1 MHHFDNKDE
10 VSAPDSEATDRFDRR
25 RKALQ
30 FIGLSSLMAAFPL
43 LGAERDSPSSQR
55 TGIRALLF
63 DVFGTVV
70 DWRSSIIREGRL
82 LAQQKN
88 LQVDW
93 GAFAD
98 SWRAGYGPAMNKVRS
113 GELPWTDIDDLH
125 RMILD
130 DLVIEF
136 GLDSL
141 SEAEVDYLN
150 RAWHRLSPWPDT
162 VGGLNRL
169 KSQFIIA
176 TLSNGN
182 VSLLTNMAKHAGL
195 PWDAVFSAE
204 LAQHYKPDQRA
215 YLKAVDLLDLHPA
228 QVLMVAAHPGDL
240 RAAAQAGL
248 KTAYVYRPL
257 EWGEERIRERNT
269 AGEFDFDAD
278 SFLDLA
284 RQLGA

>member
-1 MHHFDNKDE
+1 MRHFNTKDE
-10 VSAPDSEATDRFDRR
+10 ISADDSEATSQFALR
-25 RKALQ
+25 RKAMR
-30 FIGLSSLMAAFPL
+30 FVGLSSLMAAFPL
-43 LGAERDSPSSQR
+43 SGAETDSSPSLRNS
-55 TGIRALLF
+55 IRALLF

-70 DWRSSIIREGRL
+70 DWRASIIREGRL

-93 GAFAD
+93 EEFAD

-130 DLVIEF
+130 ELVVEF
-136 GLDSL
+136 SLEGL
-141 SEAEVDYLN
+141 SEAELDYFN

-169 KSQFIIA
+169 KSQFVIA

-204 LAQHYKPDQRA
+204 LAQHYKPDQRV
-215 YLKAVDLLDLHPA
+215 YLKAVGLLDLEPS

-257 EWGEERIRERNT
+257 EWGEEQVRERNT
-269 AGEFDFDAD
+269 TGEFDFDAD